1 MTKKI
6 KTNTVQRDI
15 EKISL
20 KRGKHRNSEEGMCVM
35 EAVAYIA
42 GEPHSDH
49 PKCADRAITS
59 ALIRLNDRMPDDAT
73 RDKYL
78 KPIIPQIVGT
88 VSTQEVYIK
97 RGFVAADFAVRI
109 SAPLVMDMLGKT
121 EYATKLRALA
131 PLIDRETSVK
141 ARDFIRQT
149 YPYRLYS
156 YYAAAAAAANAAAA
170 AADAAADAAAAAV
183 AAEFKWGS
191 GEYRAVRNAEYK
203 RLYALY
209 SAKLDRA
216 KLWQAGVD
224 MVKAMIAVKEG

>member
-20 KRGKHRNSEEGMCVM
+20 KSGKHGNSEEGMCVM

-109 SAPLVMDMLGKT
+109 IAPLVMDMLGKT

-141 ARDFIRQT
+141 ARDCILQT

-156 YYAAAAAAANAAAA
+156 YYADADAVAAVAAVAAAAA
-170 AADAAADAAAAAV
+170 AADAAADAA
-183 AAEFKWGS
+183 EFKRGS
-191 GEYRAVRNAEYK
+191 GEYWAVRNAEYK

-216 KLWQAGVD
+216 KLRQAGVD
-224 MVKAMIAVKEG
+224 MVKAMIAVKEV